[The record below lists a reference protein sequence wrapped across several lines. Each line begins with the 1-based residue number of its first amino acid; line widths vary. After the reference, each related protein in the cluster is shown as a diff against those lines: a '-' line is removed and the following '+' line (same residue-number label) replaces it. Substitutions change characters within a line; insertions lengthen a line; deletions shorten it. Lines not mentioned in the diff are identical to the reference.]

1 MWIYLLDVFTFD
13 FYLGFIF
20 LSSVCNLQ
28 PLKKINFV
36 ILFKIFLSL
45 ALLDLSCSVWD
56 IAAHEL
62 SSYGTWTPEL
72 TVSVVAALRLLGL
85 FVPGVWDFSSPDRD
99 QTHVPFISRQIPSHW
114 TTKEVPISSW
124 SELHT
129 SDFHLRL

>member
-1 MWIYLLDVFTFD
+1 MVFTFD

-28 PLKKINFV
+28 FWKKSPLSFYFFL
-36 ILFKIFLSL
+36 LFKIFIYL
-45 ALLDLSCSVWD
+45 ALLDLSCSMWD

-62 SSYGTWTPEL
+62 SSYGMWTAEF
-72 TVSVVAALRLLGL
+72 TVSIVVALRLTGL
-85 FVPGVWDFSSPDRD
+85 VCPRYVGFYSPIRDR
-99 QTHVPFISRQIPSHW
+99 THVRFTASQIPTHW
-114 TTKEVPISSW
+114 TIKEVPISSW